1 MKLRIDP
8 VVTVCISIL
17 LAWGWAELMN
27 EPVCQVEET
36 HNGKLVLVPKL
47 CSDVLEN

>member
-1 MKLRIDP
+1 MLVAAPRP
-8 VVTVCISIL
+8 LTERMRS
-17 LAWGWAELMN
+17 N
-27 EPVCQVEET
+27 CQVEET